1 MTTDDIILIIV
12 IIIIAVIIT
21 DILLIIRFSNLKFKK
36 NYEERANNEKEKRTI
51 FENQQYKRYQT
62 YYPYHKK
69 YLLTKNE
76 YYFYK
81 KLKEITE
88 PLNLQILAKIRL
100 ADLIEVNKGLDSR
113 KWGMYF
119 GKIKAKHIDFAIAE
133 DMKIIALIEL
143 DDYTHKRED
152 RQERDIFVNDVLAQT
167 GYTLIRT
174 YGDIQQIKQFLES
187 RENYINIDKEYEKV

>member
-1 MTTDDIILIIV
+1 MIFCSLIILGVTILV
-12 IIIIAVIIT
+12 IIK
-21 DILLIIRFSNLKFKK
+21 ILKK
-36 NYEERANNEKEKRTI
+36 SKKTNANY
-51 FENQQYKRYQT
+51 F
-62 YYPYHKK
+62 PYHKK

-81 KLKEITE
+81 KLKEVTE

-100 ADLIEVNKGLDSR
+100 ADLIEVNKGLDS
-113 KWGMYF
+113 KQWGIYF
-119 GKIKAKHIDFAIAE
+119 GKIKAKHIDFAIA
-133 DMKIIALIEL
+133 DNMKVIALIEL
-143 DDYTHKRED
+143 DDYTHSRSD

-187 RENYINIDKEYEKV
+187 REYYMSINNK

>member
-1 MTTDDIILIIV
+1 MEYLIFIIAFVVTAIIV
-12 IIIIAVIIT
+12 FEIIKYT
-21 DILLIIRFSNLKFKK
+21 
-36 NYEERANNEKEKRTI
+36 NEKWEEYNKESSRQQEIT
-51 FENQQYKRYQT
+51 NNQQQYKRYTQ

-100 ADLIEVNKGLDSR
+100 ADLIEVNKGLDSQ

-143 DDYTHKRED
+143 DDYTHQRAD

-167 GYTLIRT
+167 GYLLIRT
-174 YGDIQQIKQFLES
+174 YGDIQQIKNFLES
-187 RENYINIDKEYEKV
+187 RENYININKEYEKV

>member
-1 MTTDDIILIIV
+1 MEYLIFIIAFVVTAIIV
-12 IIIIAVIIT
+12 FEIIKYT
-21 DILLIIRFSNLKFKK
+21 
-36 NYEERANNEKEKRTI
+36 NEKWEEYNKESSRQQEIT
-51 FENQQYKRYQT
+51 NNQQQYKRYTQ

-100 ADLIEVNKGLDSR
+100 ADLIEVNKGLDSQ

-143 DDYTHKRED
+143 DDYTHQRAD
-152 RQERDIFVNDVLAQT
+152 RQERDIFVNNVLDQT
-167 GYTLIRT
+167 GYVLIRT
-174 YGDIQQIKQFLES
+174 YGDIQQIKNFLES
-187 RENYINIDKEYEKV
+187 RENYININKEYEKV

>member
-1 MTTDDIILIIV
+1 MEYLIFIIAFVVTAIIV
-12 IIIIAVIIT
+12 FEIIKYT
-21 DILLIIRFSNLKFKK
+21 
-36 NYEERANNEKEKRTI
+36 NEKWEEYNKESSRQQEIT
-51 FENQQYKRYQT
+51 NNQQQYKRYTQ

-100 ADLIEVNKGLDSR
+100 ADLIEVNKGLDSQ

-119 GKIKAKHIDFAIAE
+119 GKIKSKHIDFAIAE

-143 DDYTHKRED
+143 DDYTHQRAD

-167 GYTLIRT
+167 GYLLIRT
-174 YGDIQQIKQFLES
+174 YGDIQQIKNFLES
-187 RENYINIDKEYEKV
+187 RENYININKEYEKA